1 MTIPRLLVA
10 LEGPCCAG
18 KTTLGRA
25 LLAELR
31 DCEAALVACYAD
43 YAGGGRFLPR
53 QEAGTVQEREEAL
66 RRLLDIEAARMAA
79 VPGSCEL
86 LIADRSVHTLLAHSY
101 AMEAAQGTGFFAPSV
116 RLLGHAPAAAWPEL
130 ILYLDLPQTHLSA
143 RNTGKFPSDSIYI
156 DTAFNQSVREY
167 FLRLAERKPLR
178 VAWLDAT
185 LDPAALTQQASGQI
199 RHVMARRNGR
209 GLSHAAD
216 AAITTGDFL

>member
-66 RRLLDIEAARMAA
+66 RRLLEIEAARMAA

-101 AMEAAQGTGFFAPSV
+101 AMEGGTGPARSV
-116 RLLGHAPAAAWPEL
+116 PPPPAGLCRSGYGPGG
-130 ILYLDLPQTHLSA
+130 INRQIGRHGIDA
-143 RNTGKFPSDSIYI
+143 RTSTLAGGRHPASKCEGCRWTI
-156 DTAFNQSVREY
+156 ARGWCRGRSV
-167 FLRLAERKPLR
+167 LRSR
-178 VAWLDAT
+178 D
-185 LDPAALTQQASGQI
+185 
-199 RHVMARRNGR
+199 
-209 GLSHAAD
+209 
-216 AAITTGDFL
+216 